1 MTKRSDALRDRALS
15 AAVPRESPMGRWGG
29 GSAGTVKLL
38 FPQPVRRSPSPPL
51 PPRNTDRRHL
61 AGDNVQRGVQGVQL
75 HAVPRAAV
83 NQSRPEVIPHPP
95 LPAPPPRAQMRRRGA
110 ARRCSEMGA
119 GGVGFTCWV

>member
-15 AAVPRESPMGRWGG
+15 AAVPRVSPMGRWAGG
-29 GSAGTVKLL
+29 ERWDGEAVVPAAGET
-38 FPQPVRRSPSPPL
+38 FPFPPP